1 MKRKRMSERR
11 LEKKLGRLLERVID
25 NSRGHDLSINRVDTF
40 RERGVL
46 TSNRG
51 LVVTLGNGQEFQL
64 TIVEST
70 R

>member
-11 LEKKLGRLLERVID
+11 LEKKLGRLLERVMD
-25 NSRGHDLSINRVDTF
+25 NSRGHDLSIDRVDKF

-46 TSNRG
+46 TNNRG

>member
-11 LEKKLGRLLERVID
+11 LEKKLERLLERVMD
-25 NSRGHDLSINRVDTF
+25 NSRGHDHSIDRIETF